1 MYPNLK
7 ILLLGAALATASP
20 ISPNTTIFD
29 RSTKKFPANSTNEYT
44 PSNTTNGST
53 PSNSTGVDNF
63 LADLKKC
70 NYDGY
75 KECLS
80 SDRKDCDDELNK
92 GGKCTIQDIIK
103 DILSPGLEIP
113 EGVIAI
119 GGGKVL
125 VDGSWRDPVVPA

>member
-1 MYPNLK
+1 MYPNLN

-29 RSTKKFPANSTNEYT
+29 RSTKKFPANSTNGY
-44 PSNTTNGST
+44 T

-103 DILSPGLEIP
+103 DILSPGYEIP

-125 VDGSWRDPVVPA
+125 VDGSWRDLIEPA

>member
-1 MYPNLK
+1 MYPNLN
-7 ILLLGAALATASP
+7 IFLLGAALATASP
-20 ISPNTTIFD
+20 ISPNTTLFD
-29 RSTKKFPANSTNEYT
+29 RSTKKFPANS
-44 PSNTTNGST
+44 TNGST

-63 LADLKKC
+63 LADIKKC

-103 DILSPGLEIP
+103 GILNPGYEFP
-113 EGVIAI
+113 EGVMAI
-119 GGGKVL
+119 GGGKIL
-125 VDGSWRDPVVPA
+125 VDGSWRDPVEPA